1 MTAASTEKRWYRE
14 PFVWLLVTFPLL
26 SVIGGFTLLTLA
38 IRSDD
43 GLVVDDYYRR
53 GKLINRELRR
63 DSMAAQYRLGADLR
77 LVAGDRLELR
87 VNGRPPQGWPATL
100 ELKVLHATRAGHDRH
115 LTLVRTAQGYRGN
128 LTALVPGRWYL
139 ELSAPEWRL
148 LGELRR
154 PKETT
159 ARLSAGGT

>member
-1 MTAASTEKRWYRE
+1 MSSTTRWYRE

-26 SVIGGFTLLTLA
+26 SVIGGITLLTLA

-53 GKLINRELRR
+53 GKLINRELKR
-63 DSMAAQYRLGADLR
+63 DSMAAQHHLRADLR
-77 LVAGDRLELR
+77 LEAGDRLVLR
-87 VNGRPPQGWPATL
+87 VAGRPPQGWPAIL

-115 LTLVRTAQGYRGN
+115 LILVRSAQGYRGR
-128 LTALVPGRWYL
+128 LTSLVPGRWYL
-139 ELSAPEWRL
+139 ELSAPGWRL

-154 PKETT
+154 PGDAAAKLT
-159 ARLSAGGT
+159 AGGA

>member
-1 MTAASTEKRWYRE
+1 MSSTTRWYRE
-14 PFVWLLVTFPLL
+14 PFVWLLVAFPLL

-77 LVAGDRLELR
+77 LAAGDRLELR
-87 VNGRPPQGWPATL
+87 VSGRPPQGWPATL

-115 LTLVRTAQGYRGN
+115 LTLVRSAQGYRGN
-128 LTALVPGRWYL
+128 LTTLVPGRWYL

-154 PKETT
+154 PKDSAAKLT
-159 ARLSAGGT
+159 AGGT

>member
-1 MTAASTEKRWYRE
+1 MISPSTTRWYRE

-26 SVIGGFTLLTLA
+26 SVIGGITLLTLA

-53 GKLINRELRR
+53 GKLINRELAR
-63 DSMAAQYRLGADLR
+63 DALAAHHRLRADLR
-77 LVAGDRLELR
+77 LAANDRLLLSVE
-87 VNGRPPQGWPATL
+87 GRPPHGWPATL
-100 ELKVLHATRAGHDRH
+100 ELKVLHATRAGHDQH
-115 LTLVRTAQGYRGN
+115 IILVRSAQGYRGS
-128 LTALVPGRWYL
+128 LSSLPPGRWYL

-154 PKETT
+154 PKASS
-159 ARLSAGGT
+159 ARLTAGGT

>member
-1 MTAASTEKRWYRE
+1 MSSTTRWYRE

-26 SVIGGFTLLTLA
+26 SVIGGITLLTLA

-53 GKLINRELRR
+53 GKLINRELKR
-63 DSMAAQYRLGADLR
+63 DSMAAQHHLRADLR
-77 LVAGDRLELR
+77 LEAGDRLVLR
-87 VNGRPPQGWPATL
+87 VAGRPPQGWPATL

-115 LTLVRTAQGYRGN
+115 LILVRSAQGYRGR
-128 LTALVPGRWYL
+128 LTSLVPGRWYL
-139 ELSAPEWRL
+139 ELSAPGWRL

-154 PKETT
+154 PGDAAAKLT
-159 ARLSAGGT
+159 AGGA

>member
-1 MTAASTEKRWYRE
+1 MSSTTRWYRE

-26 SVIGGFTLLTLA
+26 SVIGGITLLTLA

-53 GKLINRELRR
+53 GKLINRELKR
-63 DSMAAQYRLGADLR
+63 DSMAAQHRLGADLR
-77 LVAGDRLELR
+77 LEAGDRLVLR
-87 VNGRPPQGWPATL
+87 VTGRPPQGWPATL

-115 LTLVRTAQGYRGN
+115 LILVRSAQGYRGH
-128 LTALVPGRWYL
+128 LTSLVPGRWYL

-154 PKETT
+154 PGDSAAKLT
-159 ARLSAGGT
+159 AGGA

>member
-1 MTAASTEKRWYRE
+1 MTTKPWYRE
-14 PFVWLLVTFPLL
+14 PFVWLLITFPLL

-53 GKLINRELRR
+53 GKMINRELRR

-77 LVAGDRLELR
+77 LELGDRLELR
-87 VNGRPPQGWPATL
+87 VTGRPPQGWPATL

-115 LTLVRTAQGYRGN
+115 LTLVRSAQGYRGN
-128 LTALVPGRWYL
+128 LAALVPGRWYL
-139 ELSAPEWRL
+139 ELSAPDWRL

-154 PKETT
+154 PKDST
-159 ARLSAGGT
+159 AKLTAGGA